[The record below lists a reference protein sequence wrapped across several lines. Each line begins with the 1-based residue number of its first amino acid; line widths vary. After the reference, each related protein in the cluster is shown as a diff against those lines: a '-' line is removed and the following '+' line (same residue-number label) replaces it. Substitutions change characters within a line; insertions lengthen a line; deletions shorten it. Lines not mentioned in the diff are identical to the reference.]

1 MFVFNNA
8 KAYLDSLTSD
18 IVFYVLVALNLR
30 SLYKYMNEKSDV
42 DIIAVGNCDMKQH
55 LYKNVDL
62 QMDLQRD
69 IDGKKSGAVNAVFG
83 KW

>member
-1 MFVFNNA
+1 
-8 KAYLDSLTSD
+8 
-18 IVFYVLVALNLR
+18 
-30 SLYKYMNEKSDV
+30 MNEKSDV